1 MKKRVLLL
9 FTLAVI
15 CSAFGLHAIT
25 VKGTVVDTANEPL
38 PGVSIK
44 VLNSAIGTITDYE
57 GAFSLTNVE
66 PDATLQVSY
75 VGYFTK
81 DVKVD
86 GRTNIDIT
94 LEEDIAKLD
103 EVVVIGYGTAQAKDL
118 TAPIS
123 VIKGEELTNI
133 PTTSPMAAIQGKVP
147 GVTILNSGTPGA
159 GPKVRIRGT
168 GSFGSSEPLY
178 VVDGMFYDNI
188 NFLNNDDIQDMSILK
203 DASAAAIYGVKAA
216 NGVVI
221 ITTKKGVH
229 NQPARISYNGY
240 VGVQS
245 VTKRL
250 KMANAH
256 EYATMLQ
263 EANPTAYNPIIQGA
277 IDAFG
282 GNFANLQFGAD
293 TDWYDELLRDA
304 LMTNHS
310 INISGGSEKATY
322 SIGMSYLYQDGIMD
336 TDNNYNRLN
345 FRAQLDY
352 DATNWLKVGF
362 SGVFSQAKQQ
372 LPNLSAWQV
381 AFNAPQFFPVYDDR
395 RGDNVT
401 PIKYASP
408 EQVGINNNIYN
419 PVATA
424 NYTNSLNK
432 TNQYL
437 ANFYAQFN
445 ILPEK
450 MNLKTSFGK
459 DYSTIKGRTFIE
471 PYYVGLNQ
479 QQAISSLTKNVT
491 TYDNWSW
498 DNVLTYKDKFDNHGV
513 GAMVGYSMRQD
524 SYYFLQ
530 GTVSGVPAGKEE
542 YWYIGNG
549 DAGTAKSSDNGT
561 RYRSQSF
568 FTRLNYDY
576 AGKYMLMFT
585 FRADGTSKYQE
596 KWGYFP
602 SVGAAWVATSEDF
615 MQNQNV
621 FDYMKVRASWGKLG
635 NDNVA
640 ASDGFASII
649 SGLGASGVF
658 GNNTYPGFKNTS
670 YFSWLKWEVVTE
682 TNVGVEFTTLNNRLD
697 VDLDWYYRQT
707 DNAVISPLLPFEN
720 RTLAGNYGTIENM
733 GADIQATWSDRVG
746 DFKYHVTA
754 NGSLLRNRVKDLGGK
769 KMIKGGKTANIVGEK
784 MNSYYGYKV
793 IGVYQNEAQVA
804 ADPIAVANGLKPG
817 DLIYQDVNN
826 DGQLNGDDQM
836 ALGSYI
842 PDFTYGLSFGFEY
855 KNFDFSLSTLG
866 TVGAELYNRK
876 RALHYQSAYYNFD
889 HDQFKNRWHGE
900 GTSNTEP
907 SAAALMNSYTT
918 QNTNSYY
925 VESADY
931 FRIQNIALGYTF
943 KNIKMGSYKLPSLR
957 MSINADRPFSF
968 FKAHSFT
975 PELTDAEG
983 WDTEVYPLAS
993 TFTFGLQIDF

>member
-1 MKKRVLLL
+1 MKRLLLL
-9 FTLAVI
+9 FVLSVI
-15 CSAFGLHAIT
+15 TSAFAAQAIT
-25 VKGTVVDTANEPL
+25 VSGTVVDTANEPL
-38 PGVSIK
+38 PGVSVK
-44 VLNSAIGTITDYE
+44 VLHTNIGAITDIDGMYK
-57 GAFSLTNVE
+57 LPNVE
-66 PDATLQVSY
+66 PDATLEVAY
-75 VGYFTK
+75 IGYTTQTI
-81 DVKVD
+81 KVN
-86 GRTNIDIT
+86 GRTTIDVT
-94 LEEDIAKLD
+94 LSEDVAKLD

-118 TAPIS
+118 TAPIA
-123 VIKGEELTNI
+123 VIKGEELANI

-159 GPKVRIRGT
+159 GPKVRVRGT
-168 GSFGSSEPLY
+168 GSFGSAEPLY

-188 NFLNNDDIQDMSILK
+188 NFLNNDDIEDMSILK

-221 ITTKKGVH
+221 ITTKKGRH

-240 VGVQS
+240 VGVQT

-263 EANPTAYNPIIQGA
+263 EANPTAYNPVIQAA
-277 IDAFG
+277 IDQFG
-282 GNFANLQFGAD
+282 GDFSTLQFGAD

-304 LMTNHS
+304 VMTNHS
-310 INISGGSEKATY
+310 LNIAGGSDRATY
-322 SIGMSYLYQDGIMD
+322 SVGMSYLYQDGIMN
-336 TDNNYNRLN
+336 TNNNYNRLN

-362 SGVFSQAKQQ
+362 SGVFSQSSQQ
-372 LPNLSAWQV
+372 LPKVNAWQV

-395 RGDNVT
+395 RGDDVT
-401 PIKYASP
+401 PVKYASP
-408 EQVGINNNIYN
+408 DQIGINNNIYN

-424 NYTNSLNK
+424 NYYNSLNK

-450 MNLKTSFGK
+450 LNFKTSFGK
-459 DYSTIKGRTFIE
+459 DYSTIKGRVYDE
-471 PYYVGLNQ
+471 PYYVGINQ
-479 QQAISSLTKNVT
+479 QLTDSKLTKT
-491 TYDNWSW
+491 MTSYDNWSW
-498 DNVLTYKDKFDNHGV
+498 DNVLTYKDKFGQHGV

-524 SYYFLQ
+524 SYNLLE
-530 GTVSGVPAGKEE
+530 GSVNGVPAGKEE
-542 YWYIGNG
+542 YWYLVNGNKE
-549 DAGTAKSSDNGT
+549 TATSTDGGT
-561 RYRSQSF
+561 RYRSQSV

-576 AGKYMLMFT
+576 AGKYLLMFT

-602 SVGAAWVATSEDF
+602 SVGGAWVISSEDF
-615 MQNQNV
+615 MENQNI
-621 FDYMKVRASWGKLG
+621 FDYMKLRASWGKLG

-640 ASDGFASII
+640 ASDGFASVIT
-649 SGLGASGVF
+649 GLPASGVF
-658 GNNTYPGFKNTS
+658 GQTTYPGFKNTS
-670 YFSWLKWEVVTE
+670 YYSWLKWEVVTE
-682 TNVGVEFTTLNNRLD
+682 TNVGIQFTTLNNKLD
-697 VDLDWYYRQT
+697 VDVDWFYRQT

-746 DFKYHVTA
+746 DFKYYVTA
-754 NGSLLRNRVKDLGGK
+754 NGSFLRNRVKKLGGK
-769 KMIKGGKTANIVGEK
+769 SIIKGGQTANIVGEK
-784 MNSYYGYKV
+784 MNSFYGYKV
-793 IGVYQNEAQVA
+793 IGVYQNAAQVS
-804 ADPIAVANGLKPG
+804 ADPIAVANGLQPG
-817 DLIYQDVNN
+817 DLIYQDVNG

-842 PDFTYGLSFGFEY
+842 PDFTYGISLGFNY
-855 KNFDFSLSTLG
+855 KNFDFSLSTNG

-876 RALHYQSAYYNFD
+876 RALHFQSAYYNFD
-889 HDQFKNRWHGE
+889 QAQFKDRWHGE
-900 GTSNTEP
+900 GTSNTNP

-918 QNTNSYY
+918 QNTNSYF

-943 KNIKMGSYKLPSLR
+943 KNIRMGSYTMPSLR
-957 MSINADRPFSF
+957 MSFNADRPFSF

-975 PELTDAEG
+975 PELSDPQG

>member
-1 MKKRVLLL
+1 M
-9 FTLAVI
+9 AVM
-15 CSAFGLHAIT
+15 SAMAFGLHALT
-25 VKGTVVDTANEPL
+25 VTGTVVDSANEPL
-38 PGVSIK
+38 PGVSVK
-44 VLNSAIGTITDYE
+44 VVSGTNGTVTDYD
-57 GAFSLTNVE
+57 GNYSITNV
-66 PDATLQVSY
+66 DKNAVLVFSY
-75 VGYFTK
+75 IGYSTQE
-81 DVKVD
+81 VAVD
-86 GRTNIDIT
+86 GREVVNVT
-94 LEEDIAKLD
+94 LQEDVARLD

-118 TAPIS
+118 TAPIA
-123 VIKGEELTNI
+123 VIKGDEIANI

-159 GPKVRIRGT
+159 GPQVRVRGT
-168 GSFGSSEPLY
+168 GSFGSAEPLY

-240 VGVQS
+240 VGVQA

-250 KMANAH
+250 KMANSH
-256 EYATMLQ
+256 EFATMLQ
-263 EANPTAYNPIIQGA
+263 EANPTAYNPVIQGA

-282 GNFANLQFGAD
+282 GYFNNLTFGAD
-293 TDWYDELLRDA
+293 TDWYGELLREA
-304 LMTNHS
+304 VMTNHS
-310 INISGGSEKATY
+310 LNIAGGSEKATY
-322 SIGMSYLYQDGIMD
+322 SAGISYLHQDGIMN
-336 TDNNYNRLN
+336 TDNSYNRLN

-352 DATNWLKVGF
+352 DATSWLKVGF
-362 SGVFSQAKQQ
+362 SGVFSQAEQQ
-372 LPNLSAWQV
+372 LPNNKAWEV
-381 AFNAPQFFPVYDDR
+381 AFNAPQFYPVYDDR
-395 RGDNVT
+395 RGDNVF
-401 PIKYASP
+401 PVKYASP
-408 EQVGINNNIYN
+408 EQVGIDNNLYN

-424 NYTNSLNK
+424 NYYNSRNN

-437 ANFYAQFN
+437 TNFYAQFN

-450 MNLKTSFGK
+450 LNFKTSFGK
-459 DYSTIKGRTFIE
+459 DYATVKGRSFTA
-471 PYYVGLNQ
+471 PYYVGQNQ
-479 QQAISSLTKNVT
+479 QATISSLTKTVT

-498 DNVLTYKDKFDNHGV
+498 DNVLTYKDKFGQHGV
-513 GAMVGYSMRQD
+513 GAMVGYSMRED
-524 SYYFLQ
+524 NYSMLQ
-530 GTVSGVPAGKEE
+530 GTVNGVPEGKEE
-542 YWYIGNG
+542 YWYIVNG
-549 DAGTAKSSDNGT
+549 DKETATSTDGGS
-561 RYRSQSF
+561 RYRSQSV

-576 AGKYMLMFT
+576 AGKYLLMFT

-640 ASDGFASII
+640 ASDGFASVIT
-649 SGLGASGVF
+649 GLGASGVF
-658 GNNTYPGFKNTS
+658 GSTTYPGFKNTS
-670 YFSWLKWEVVTE
+670 YYSWLKWEVVTE
-682 TNVGVEFTTLNNRLD
+682 TNVGVQFTTLKNRLD
-697 VDLDWYYRQT
+697 VDIDWFYRQT

-754 NGSLLRNRVKDLGGK
+754 NGSFLRNRVKKLGGK
-769 KMIKGGKTANIVGEK
+769 NIIKGGQTANIVGEK
-784 MNSYYGYKV
+784 MNSFYGYKV
-793 IGVYQNEAQVA
+793 IGIYQNAAQVA
-804 ADPIAVANGLKPG
+804 ADPIAVANGLEPG
-817 DLIYQDVNN
+817 DLIYQDVNG

-842 PDFTYGLSFGFEY
+842 PDFTYGISFGFNY
-855 KNFDFSLSTLG
+855 KNLDFSLSTNG

-889 HDQFKNRWHGE
+889 HAQFADRWHGE
-900 GTSNTEP
+900 GTTNTNP
-907 SAAALMNSYTT
+907 SAAALMKSYTT

-943 KNIKMGSYKLPSLR
+943 KNIKMGNYTMPSLR
-957 MSINADRPFSF
+957 MSLNADRPLSF

-975 PELTDAEG
+975 PELSDAQG